1 MTTAIKTDKPTRE
14 QILDAA
20 SRLMHVSGYRGTS
33 LDDVLRESGV
43 GKGNFY
49 YYFKSKEEL
58 GYAILDRIVRGFLE
72 RTLEPSFA
80 DPSLPPLEKIHRF
93 FDSVLESQRQRNC
106 VGGCFMGN
114 LASELSDVHEGF
126 RRRLIDVFTRWRER
140 LTEALREAQ
149 SDGSLA
155 EACDPA
161 RLAHF
166 LVASLEGAILMTKVT
181 KDIQVMETCVGEL
194 KAHLTLY
201 ATAAPALINPGPVRA
216 RALPAQSLGGGIGR
230 GGDPGIHAGGL
241 GGPGWPPSES

>member
-1 MTTAIKTDKPTRE
+1 
-14 QILDAA
+14 
-20 SRLMHVSGYRGTS
+20 MHVSGYRGTS

-58 GYAILDRIVRGFLE
+58 GYAILDRIVRGFIE

-80 DPSLPPLEKIHRF
+80 DPSLPPLDRIHRF
-93 FDSVLESQRQRNC
+93 LDGVLETQRQRNC
-106 VGGCFMGN
+106 VGGCPMGN

-126 RRRLIDVFTRWRER
+126 RRRLAEIFTRWRER
-140 LTEALREAQ
+140 LTEALRDAQ

-155 EACDPA
+155 PACDA
-161 RLAHF
+161 TRLAQF

-181 KDIQVMETCVGEL
+181 KEIQVMETCVCEL
-194 KAHLTLY
+194 KAHLGHY
-201 ATAAPALINPGPVRA
+201 ATGAPTSINPGPVRA

-230 GGDPGIHAGGL
+230 GAE
-241 GGPGWPPSES
+241 PPSEL